1 MWFRQIRFF
10 GLRVCCLDDM
20 RKEKGIIL
28 SSEAPFF
35 ASIYD
40 SVTQRELYERH
51 FKLMRV
57 MSGKAVLRAGRQ
69 TIVVAAGDYAFVT
82 PGGFSKIRM
91 SPEGGKLFRLV
102 GLNFTDKFLSDYQRR
117 NAVAVRSTSGKLR
130 CFEKLKSEPWLEALF
145 LSLNYCLEA
154 ADLPDKELVEMKLC
168 ECMHILSERYPEE
181 FSAFFVGTGRQRMD
195 LETFLNENYMY
206 NAPLVRFAELSGRS
220 LSTFRRECQERF
232 GMSPGEWI
240 QRKRLERAYAR
251 LQAGERPSDI
261 YWELGFVTLAHFSRK
276 FRERYGFPPSQA
288 AEKEKRDVPSDTS
301 LAKK

>member
-1 MWFRQIRFF
+1 MWFRQLRFF
-10 GLRVCCLDDM
+10 DLRVCCLDNM

-57 MSGKAVLRAGRQ
+57 VSGKAVLRAGRQ
-69 TIVVAAGDYAFVT
+69 TIVLSAGDYAFVT

-168 ECMHILSERYPEE
+168 ECMHILSE
-181 FSAFFVGTGRQRMD
+181 
-195 LETFLNENYMY
+195 
-206 NAPLVRFAELSGRS
+206 AECS
-220 LSTFRRECQERF
+220 
-232 GMSPGEWI
+232 
-240 QRKRLERAYAR
+240 
-251 LQAGERPSDI
+251 
-261 YWELGFVTLAHFSRK
+261 
-276 FRERYGFPPSQA
+276 
-288 AEKEKRDVPSDTS
+288 
-301 LAKK
+301 